1 MRRRI
6 DLGQPGERAIYWLL
20 SAAQLT
26 DINPDRG
33 ISGDSAK
40 RCMEGLMEYAS
51 LMVYVDDNDVANAR
65 IELACDIA
73 ELFDAGLIGISGG
86 IPDMPAI
93 DPYTGGAML
102 GEVWTQEQQIATEE
116 IKRAEARFRSVA
128 GTRRSHMAW
137 RGAMDYPADL
147 VAREARAADLVIM
160 GRDSLRPAPRHA
172 ADPGDVLMSAGR
184 PVLVVPPELPEKQ
197 ILSHVVVAWKD
208 SREARRA
215 VFDSLPLLCKAGQ
228 ITVVGIVEGEDEAIS
243 RRSVDDVA
251 NFIRLHGANAA
262 SLTIAANDQPPG
274 HQLLECARTKGAGL
288 IVLGGYGHARVR
300 EWVFGGVTRSMLKT
314 SPVCCL
320 FSH

>member
-1 MRRRI
+1 
-6 DLGQPGERAIYWLL
+6 
-20 SAAQLT
+20 
-26 DINPDRG
+26 
-33 ISGDSAK
+33 
-40 RCMEGLMEYAS
+40 MEYAS
-51 LMVYVDDNDVANAR
+51 LMVYVDDIDSANAR

-73 ELFDAGLIGISGG
+73 DLFDAGLIGISGS
-86 IPDMPAI
+86 IPDVPAI

-102 GEVWTQEQQIATEE
+102 GEAWTQEQQIAGEE
-116 IKRAEARFRSVA
+116 VKRAEARFRSIA

-137 RGAMDYPADL
+137 RGAMGYPAEL
-147 VAREARAADLVIM
+147 VARESKATDLIVV
-160 GRDSLRPAPRHA
+160 GREALRPAPRHA
-172 ADPGDVLMSAGR
+172 ADPGDVLMAAGR
-184 PVLVVPPELPEKQ
+184 PVLVVPPELPQKQ
-197 ILSHVVVAWKD
+197 ILSHVIVAWKD

-228 ITVVGIVEGEDEAIS
+228 ITVLGIGEGADEATN

-262 SLTIAANDQPPG
+262 SLLLAEGDQSPA
-274 HQLLECARTKGAGL
+274 HQLLECAQTKGAGL

-314 SPVCCL
+314 SPICCL